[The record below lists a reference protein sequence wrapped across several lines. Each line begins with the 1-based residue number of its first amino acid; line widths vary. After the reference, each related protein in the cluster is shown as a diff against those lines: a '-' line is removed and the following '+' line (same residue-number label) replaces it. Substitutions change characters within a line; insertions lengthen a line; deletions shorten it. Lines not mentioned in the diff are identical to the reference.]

1 MIETK
6 KYLMLAASLALTL
19 FVQSGFVMAQ
29 SASQV
34 QKPRFPPRS
43 VPQLAE
49 YQKSVALFDI
59 RVDQLIKDAVA
70 AGVLQ
75 KAIDQ
80 MKLEGLFGD
89 IKLAELEGLFG
100 DIKLAEI
107 DRVFGAFC
115 LSESI
120 EKAML
125 QRDNL
130 DKHGFP
136 IEFFVRVKFRDSDS
150 LERMQTRWTNRLSKV
165 TLFDGK
171 EYLTGITFDPHG
183 LHLPFLLAQR
193 VDKTTFEFGT
203 QTYLLQP
210 KRDFFT
216 ARLKTAFAAAPKD
229 SIRLVVDLE
238 TRRKFLQQVATMA
251 KEKLATDSSAYFDL
265 IDNAKSLVITSSLS
279 SENLL
284 SMIAEANNDFDA
296 EELAEGIDG
305 LIGIA
310 KVELGKTFSQ
320 TAPLVTPEMEE
331 PLRKLKGLVET
342 LAATQSGSTVKVIVK
357 KPEGFAEAMNNLQK
371 GIAAQGGTE

>member
-19 FVQSGFVMAQ
+19 LVPSGFVVAQ

-34 QKPRFPPRS
+34 QKPLFPRS

-49 YQKSVALFDI
+49 YQKSVALIDI
-59 RVDQLIKDAVA
+59 RVDQLIKDSVA

-80 MKLEGLFGD
+80 MK
-89 IKLAELEGLFG
+89 LEGLFG

-125 QRDNL
+125 QRDNP

-136 IEFFVRVKFRDSDS
+136 IEYFVRVKFRDSDS

-251 KEKLATDSSAYFDL
+251 REKLTPDASAYFNL
-265 IDNAKSLVITSSLS
+265 IENAKSLMITSSLS

-284 SMIAEANNDFDA
+284 SMIAEANNDSDA

-310 KVELGKTFSQ
+310 KVELEKTFSQ
-320 TAPLVTPEMEE
+320 MAPLVTSEIEE
-331 PLRKLKGLVET
+331 PLRKLKGVVET
-342 LAATQSGSTVKVIVK
+342 LAATQSGSTVKVLVK

-371 GIAAQGGTE
+371 SIAAQDGTE